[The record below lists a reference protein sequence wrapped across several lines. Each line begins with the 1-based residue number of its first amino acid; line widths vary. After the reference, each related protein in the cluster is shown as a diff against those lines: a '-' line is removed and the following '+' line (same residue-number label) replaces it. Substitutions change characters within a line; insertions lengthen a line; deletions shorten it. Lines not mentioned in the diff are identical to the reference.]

1 MKNLWKI
8 TFLITLLN
16 SCVNK
21 DEIDLKTYYLSY
33 IDKFPDSNILTSD
46 SLTDEQNQIIKK
58 YNLDVYIPNDFK
70 SVVDREDKDAFI
82 FYNSKDS
89 SLLLARC
96 FDLND
101 TINKQI
107 KSSNKINSPIYGR
120 QYNDLSEF
128 KHFKLFEKIITD
140 SLIGPFKAGGTL
152 FDLLGADNVIHKEF
166 LPKSKKYKFGE
177 FTILFDKN
185 KYLFIS
191 SLHNGYSE
199 DLDEKPRWAA
209 FRFKSVIEPVN
220 SIIKPIQ
227 PQTIDK
233 VLEVYT
239 QTSSLSNLKYTFI
252 DISNFRYSIELKRP
266 QSSNDDNLVCIP
278 AAFTDLKTYNVDGV
292 NISNGL
298 INNSSKFNNTL
309 TGLFYLVN
317 NEVKID
323 DINKFD
329 NKTDS
334 LFELVKAQKESLIQ
348 QILLVK
354 DGIAMK
360 FSSKDKFQRRC
371 ICTKNDGGNFII
383 ESLES
388 ITLSQFSIDLVAL
401 NIDAAIYTDM
411 GSWDEGWYKSG
422 PNLVKIGNSRKN
434 TNKQCNWFLV
444 KHK

>member
-107 KSSNKINSPIYGR
+107 KSSNKINSQIYGR

-191 SLHNGYSE
+191 S
-199 DLDEKPRWAA
+199 
-209 FRFKSVIEPVN
+209 
-220 SIIKPIQ
+220 
-227 PQTIDK
+227 
-233 VLEVYT
+233 
-239 QTSSLSNLKYTFI
+239 
-252 DISNFRYSIELKRP
+252 
-266 QSSNDDNLVCIP
+266 
-278 AAFTDLKTYNVDGV
+278 
-292 NISNGL
+292 
-298 INNSSKFNNTL
+298 
-309 TGLFYLVN
+309 
-317 NEVKID
+317 
-323 DINKFD
+323 
-329 NKTDS
+329 
-334 LFELVKAQKESLIQ
+334 
-348 QILLVK
+348 
-354 DGIAMK
+354 
-360 FSSKDKFQRRC
+360 
-371 ICTKNDGGNFII
+371 
-383 ESLES
+383 
-388 ITLSQFSIDLVAL
+388 
-401 NIDAAIYTDM
+401 
-411 GSWDEGWYKSG
+411 
-422 PNLVKIGNSRKN
+422 
-434 TNKQCNWFLV
+434 
-444 KHK
+444 